1 MGIWFPQLLHT
12 EGVSMVAAAIFLGTY
27 VVLAF
32 GRIPGLRVDR
42 TGAAIIGASLMV
54 AANVLSLDE
63 AYRAINLDTIVLL
76 FGMMIVVANLR
87 VSGFFGVVAEWTLEH
102 AHHPLTLLAATSLT
116 AAVLSAFF
124 VNDTVCLVMA
134 PLVAETLYAL
144 RRNPVPY
151 LLAVAMG
158 SNIGSVATLTGN
170 PQNMLIGS
178 YSGIAYGTFARALAP
193 VAAAG
198 VLVVIAVLAILY
210 RAEFRSAKRVDL
222 ERRAV
227 PVDRG
232 LLAKSLAVSTGMVIF
247 FFTGW
252 PIAKVA
258 IVAGALLL
266 ITRRVH
272 PEKIYAQV
280 DWSLLVMFAGLFIVV
295 AGIEKSSLET
305 DMASWASRAGLDNGL
320 VLSGV
325 AGVLSNLVSNV
336 PAVLVFKPFIPHLAD
351 PMLGWLRLAM
361 ASTLAGNLTI
371 LGSVANL
378 IVVERSRGVAE
389 IGFWEYSRAG
399 IPVGLVTMAIG
410 VWMLR

>member
-1 MGIWFPQLLHT
+1 
-12 EGVSMVAAAIFLGTY
+12 
-27 VVLAF
+27 
-32 GRIPGLRVDR
+32 
-42 TGAAIIGASLMV
+42 MV
-54 AANVLSLDE
+54 AANVLSLQE
-63 AYRAINLDTIVLL
+63 AYQAVHLDTIVLL

-87 VSGFFGVVAEWTLEH
+87 LSGFFGLVAEWTLEH

-124 VNDTVCLVMA
+124 VNDTICLVMA
-134 PLVAETLYAL
+134 PLVAEILTAL

-178 YSGIAYGTFARALAP
+178 YSGIAYGTFARALTP

-198 VLVVIAVLAILY
+198 VVVLIAVLAMVY
-210 RAEFRSAKRVDL
+210 RAEFRGPKRVDV
-222 ERRAV
+222 ERRTV
-227 PVDRG
+227 EVDRG
-232 LLAKSLAVSTGMVIF
+232 LLAKSLAVSLGMVIF
-247 FFTGW
+247 FFAGW

-266 ITRRVH
+266 ITRRVN
-272 PEKIYAQV
+272 PDQVYAQV
-280 DWSLLVMFAGLFIVV
+280 DWSLLVLFAGLFIVV
-295 AGIEKSSLET
+295 AGMEKSALET
-305 DMASWASRAGLDNGL
+305 DLAGWAGRARLDNGA
-320 VLSGV
+320 VLT
-325 AGVLSNLVSNV
+325 AIAAVLSNLVSNV
-336 PAVLVFKPFIPHLAD
+336 PAVLVFKPFLAHLAD
-351 PMLGWLRLAM
+351 PALGWLRLAM

-378 IVVERSRGVAE
+378 IVVQRSRSVAP

-399 IPVGLVTMAIG
+399 IPVALITMAIG

>member
-134 PLVAETLYAL
+134 PLVAEILYVL

-178 YSGIAYGTFARALAP
+178 YSGIAYGTFAKALAP
-193 VAAAG
+193 VAVAG

-210 RAEFRSAKRVDL
+210 RPEFRSAKRVDL
-222 ERRAV
+222 EPRTA

-232 LLAKSLAVSTGMVIF
+232 LLVKSLAVSLGMVIF
-247 FFTGW
+247 FFAGW

-266 ITRRVH
+266 ITRRVQ

-280 DWSLLVMFAGLFIVV
+280 DWSLLVMFGGLFIVV

-320 VLSGV
+320 VLSGF

-351 PMLGWLRLAM
+351 PVLGWLRLAM

-399 IPVGLVTMAIG
+399 IPVGLITMAIG

>member
-1 MGIWFPQLLHT
+1 
-12 EGVSMVAAAIFLGTY
+12 
-27 VVLAF
+27 
-32 GRIPGLRVDR
+32 
-42 TGAAIIGASLMV
+42 
-54 AANVLSLDE
+54 
-63 AYRAINLDTIVLL
+63 
-76 FGMMIVVANLR
+76 VVANLR
-87 VSGFFGVVAEWTLEH
+87 VSGFFGLIAEWTLEH
-102 AHHPLTLLAATSLT
+102 AHHPLTLLAATTCT

-134 PLVAETLYAL
+134 PLVAEIVAAL

-178 YSGIAYGTFARALAP
+178 YSGIDYGTFARALAP

-198 VLVVIAVLAILY
+198 VVVVIAVLSILY
-210 RAEFRSAKRVDL
+210 RAEFRRQRVDL
-222 ERRAV
+222 EPRFIS
-227 PVDRG
+227 VDRV
-232 LLAKSLAVSTGMVIF
+232 LLAKSLAVSLGMVIF
-247 FFTGW
+247 FFAGW

-266 ITRRVH
+266 VTRRIQ

-295 AGIEKSSLET
+295 AGLEKSSLET
-305 DMASWASRAGLDNGL
+305 DLGRWVAGAGLDNSL
-320 VLSGV
+320 VLSGL

-378 IVVERSRGVAE
+378 IVVERSRGVVE
-389 IGFWEYSRAG
+389 IGFWEYARAG
-399 IPVGLVTMAIG
+399 VPVGLITMAIG

>member
-1 MGIWFPQLLHT
+1 
-12 EGVSMVAAAIFLGTY
+12 
-27 VVLAF
+27 
-32 GRIPGLRVDR
+32 VDR

-54 AANVLSLDE
+54 AANVLSLAE
-63 AYRAINLDTIVLL
+63 AYQAIHLDTIVLL

-87 VSGFFGVVAEWTLEH
+87 VSGFFGLIAEWTLEH
-102 AHHPLTLLAATSLT
+102 AHHPLTLLAATTCT

-134 PLVAETLYAL
+134 PLVAEIVAAL

-178 YSGIAYGTFARALAP
+178 YSGIDYGTFARALAP

-198 VLVVIAVLAILY
+198 VVVVIAVLSILY
-210 RAEFRSAKRVDL
+210 RAEFRRQRVDL
-222 ERRAV
+222 EPRFIS
-227 PVDRG
+227 VDRV
-232 LLAKSLAVSTGMVIF
+232 LLAKSLAVSLGMVIF
-247 FFTGW
+247 FFAGW

-266 ITRRVH
+266 VTRRIQ

-295 AGIEKSSLET
+295 AGLEKSSLET
-305 DMASWASRAGLDNGL
+305 DLGRWVAGAGLDNSL
-320 VLSGV
+320 VLSGL

-378 IVVERSRGVAE
+378 IVVERSRGVVE
-389 IGFWEYSRAG
+389 IGFWEYARAG
-399 IPVGLVTMAIG
+399 VPVGLITMAIG